1 MGARDDALVKAAH
14 EFLRIQDIAAGIDGA
29 VATVGQVELAP
40 GGANVI
46 PDRVGFSIDARAP
59 DIQRL
64 ERLIVELGLVNAE
77 RVRPCQFS
85 AVAREALH
93 HAVREAGLPTFELPS
108 GAGHHAGIM
117 QQAGVQAAMLF
128 VRAQNDGAS
137 SPRELA
143 LDDDLSLAV
152 DVLTRTLSRL
162 SRRTQREA
170 A

>member
-1 MGARDDALVKAAH
+1 M
-14 EFLRIQDIAAGIDGA
+14 
-29 VATVGQVELAP
+29 
-40 GGANVI
+40 I

-93 HAVREAGLPTFELPS
+93 HAVREVGQPTFELPS
-108 GAGHHAGIM
+108 GAGHDAGIM

-137 SPRELA
+137 HSPRELA

-170 A
+170 G